1 MRIWC
6 WGEPWVRLQK
16 AQRYLEMRAEGKGGA
31 SLILFALQGSAGASV
46 SSSVW
51 RGITKNGK
59 ICLTKMRF
67 ASFRSIFTL
76 RARGGSL
83 FMNYSC
89 QSGSGLAWDGSLS
102 GGGGGGGIEIESKRK
117 MEERKKKK
125 TTPTQQQQQ
134 KPARRRAL
142 ISRVLLGLGKRL
154 CLLRGAL
161 VLPGRPGGAAPG
173 AWRGHFAAGRSGT
186 RRAGAAGRAGP
197 GAGPRCGQGEADP
210 ARPQLGAGKGREG
223 RGHRRC
229 PPSAAPRAAAPR
241 TSAMAARRCGGVMA
255 KGTRLQP
262 EGVFIFFFFLLLL
275 LVLR

>member
-1 MRIWC
+1 MRDRCFQAGGSWEQTHNESSSPAACVSRACTVRIWC

-125 TTPTQQQQQ
+125 KQPQPNNNN
-134 KPARRRAL
+134 KNP
-142 ISRVLLGLGKRL
+142 
-154 CLLRGAL
+154 RGG
-161 VLPGRPGGAAPG
+161 GR
-173 AWRGHFAAGRSGT
+173 
-186 RRAGAAGRAGP
+186 
-197 GAGPRCGQGEADP
+197 
-210 ARPQLGAGKGREG
+210 
-223 RGHRRC
+223 
-229 PPSAAPRAAAPR
+229 
-241 TSAMAARRCGGVMA
+241 
-255 KGTRLQP
+255 
-262 EGVFIFFFFLLLL
+262 
-275 LVLR
+275 

>member
-1 MRIWC
+1 MRDRCFQAGGSWEQTHNESSSPAACVSRACTVRIWC

-76 RARGGSL
+76 RARGDSL

-102 GGGGGGGIEIESKRK
+102 GGGGGGIEIESKRK
-117 MEERKKKK
+117 MEERKKKQPQPNNNNK
-125 TTPTQQQQQ
+125 NP
-134 KPARRRAL
+134 
-142 ISRVLLGLGKRL
+142 
-154 CLLRGAL
+154 RGG
-161 VLPGRPGGAAPG
+161 GR
-173 AWRGHFAAGRSGT
+173 
-186 RRAGAAGRAGP
+186 
-197 GAGPRCGQGEADP
+197 
-210 ARPQLGAGKGREG
+210 
-223 RGHRRC
+223 
-229 PPSAAPRAAAPR
+229 
-241 TSAMAARRCGGVMA
+241 
-255 KGTRLQP
+255 
-262 EGVFIFFFFLLLL
+262 
-275 LVLR
+275 